1 MTNYLTHNSLELVVI
16 GIAFC
21 VSKRKLIP
29 FYLIIYVGF
38 MTILFKDNQAYLDF
52 LYKNNMWGI
61 YNNASVRV
69 LILESLVMFSFAMIA
84 FVNRTRM
91 RMAVQMLILVQSV
104 VSAISG
110 IIFGLSIELDRDF
123 TPWFDLHYSLQSI
136 FVILYCVI
144 AWMCVYYS
152 RTGKI

>member
-1 MTNYLTHNSLELVVI
+1 MTNYITHNSLELVVI

-38 MTILFKDNQAYLDF
+38 MTILFKENQQYLNFLCDNKVWD
-52 LYKNNMWGI
+52 I
-61 YNNASVRV
+61 YNSASVRV
-69 LILESLVMFSFAMIA
+69 MILESLVMITFAVIA
-84 FVNRTRM
+84 FVNKCRM
-91 RMAVQMLILVQSV
+91 RMAMQMLMLIQSII
-104 VSAISG
+104 SAISG
-110 IIFGLSIELDRDF
+110 IIFGLSIEMDRDF

>member
-38 MTILFKDNQAYLDF
+38 MTILFKDNQTYLDF
-52 LYKNNMWGI
+52 LYKSNMWGV

-69 LILESLVMFSFAMIA
+69 MILESLVMFAFAIIA

-152 RTGKI
+152 RTSLK

>member
-21 VSKRKLIP
+21 VSKSRTIP
-29 FYLIIYVGF
+29 LFLIIYVSF
-38 MTILFKDNQAYLDF
+38 MTILFKDNQDYLEF
-52 LYKNNMWGI
+52 LYKHELWDW
-61 YNNASVRV
+61 YNRSSMRAIIV
-69 LILESLVMFSFAMIA
+69 ESLTIMA
-84 FVNRTRM
+84 FVAVARFNKCRVS
-91 RMAVQMLILVQSV
+91 MATQMLMIVQSV

-110 IIFGLSIELDRDF
+110 IIFGLSVELDRDF

-152 RTGKI
+152 RTSLK

>member
-38 MTILFKDNQAYLDF
+38 MTILFKDNQTYLDF
-52 LYKNNMWGI
+52 LYKNNMWDV

-69 LILESLVMFSFAMIA
+69 MILESLVMFAFAMIA
-84 FVNRTRM
+84 FVNKTRM

-110 IIFGLSIELDRDF
+110 IIFSLSIELDRYF

>member
-38 MTILFKDNQAYLDF
+38 MTILFKDNQTYLDF
-52 LYKNNMWGI
+52 LYKNNMWDI

-69 LILESLVMFSFAMIA
+69 MILESLVMFSFAMIA
-84 FVNRTRM
+84 FVNKTRM
-91 RMAVQMLILVQSV
+91 GMAVQMLILVQSV